1 MSKKDKIEK
10 QIEMLKY
17 WLSVFVI
24 SEIGLLSWLV
34 SNFEKAN
41 SFYYIG
47 AVAFIVL
54 LFSIFFINRKIHKKI
69 NQLEDL

>member
-24 SEIGLLSWLV
+24 SEIGLISWLV
-34 SNFEKAN
+34 SNFKKN
-41 SFYYIG
+41 DFFYYLGVI
-47 AVAFIVL
+47 AFIIL

-69 NQLEDL
+69 NQLENL